1 MEEGKEQIVDK
12 REQSLRVFRS
22 IFDRV
27 ESMDITTAAVWIG
40 GLYVMYLMRD
50 LTSLGFTSFQNI
62 CIIHLWLVMLML
74 MFVTMHQARIYHRL
88 GEIGGVKR

>member
-1 MEEGKEQIVDK
+1 MEEGKEQIMDK
-12 REQSLRVFRS
+12 RERFLRVLRGVFAS
-22 IFDRV
+22 IG
-27 ESMDITTAAVWIG
+27 SMDITTAAVWIG

-74 MFVTMHQARIYHRL
+74 MFVTMHQVRIYHRL
-88 GEIGGVKR
+88 KEIGGVL